1 MTNNLP
7 LVAAIGLITGIAGA
21 SLSSVIFPSPTVEVN
36 PALGTQAADV
46 DLSGVMKQFDQ
57 ITNRLDEMEME
68 MAQASVRREVPEA
81 DAVDMDDVMDQLKD
95 YMAQLNNPAA
105 AMPPNFENWVKD
117 ANDAIDARKSEERDL
132 ARAERD
138 EKRMEDQLSE
148 MSEKL
153 GLNNDQLSSMRT
165 TLTETRAASSE
176 LMSDIRENGWGA
188 DSRDLM
194 RDGMTEIRETSAA
207 ALQGFLSPSQYET
220 YQSDFANDNNGWGR
234 GGRGGNTGGGNTGGG
249 NRGGNRGGV

>member
-105 AMPPNFENWVKD
+105 AMPPNF
-117 ANDAIDARKSEERDL
+117 
-132 ARAERD
+132 
-138 EKRMEDQLSE
+138 
-148 MSEKL
+148 
-153 GLNNDQLSSMRT
+153 
-165 TLTETRAASSE
+165 
-176 LMSDIRENGWGA
+176 
-188 DSRDLM
+188 
-194 RDGMTEIRETSAA
+194 
-207 ALQGFLSPSQYET
+207 
-220 YQSDFANDNNGWGR
+220 
-234 GGRGGNTGGGNTGGG
+234 
-249 NRGGNRGGV
+249 

>member
-1 MTNNLP
+1 M
-7 LVAAIGLITGIAGA
+7 
-21 SLSSVIFPSPTVEVN
+21 
-36 PALGTQAADV
+36 
-46 DLSGVMKQFDQ
+46 
-57 ITNRLDEMEME
+57 
-68 MAQASVRREVPEA
+68 
-81 DAVDMDDVMDQLKD
+81 
-95 YMAQLNNPAA
+95 
-105 AMPPNFENWVKD
+105 KD